1 MLHCKFGENGG
12 DRLARGTGAVS
23 PEEFRLVAIGWAGL
37 IIFLTLFWYA
47 TLNKLSGLLKER
59 LKASGSS
66 QEISGVVSV
75 FRFLIRGSFKQTGD
89 ERLAA
94 ICMKLRR
101 LLYGYMGVT
110 AAYVVFLVI
119 MRSKH

>member
-1 MLHCKFGENGG
+1 MLHCEFGKNGG
-12 DRLARGTGAVS
+12 DRLARGTGGVS
-23 PEEFRLVAIGWAGL
+23 PEEFRLVAIGWGGL

-66 QEISGVVSV
+66 QEISGVGSV

-89 ERLAA
+89 ERLVAL
-94 ICMKLRR
+94 CMKLRK
-101 LLYGYMGVT
+101 LLYGYMGAT